1 MSLIDNLE
9 LRKLVACVIDEA
21 IATVA
26 EEEFNRL
33 CEITN
38 NVALV
43 GENIKAALESLAK
56 LRDGL
61 EPEYNEWDALFYVTW
76 YQPRQ
81 INLALSILQELY
93 QDVRKWQGPDLPL
106 HIIDVG
112 CGALAVQFAMA
123 ILAARYPAKCNDLTV
138 NGIDPSEPMKRIGK
152 VLWSN
157 SRFFLGEHSDLS
169 DLSRTCDHMTNNC
182 ELFDSHASCL
192 SSVGGHSWFDF
203 RLECWIIALHASY
216 RSNQIRIR
224 RALKAL
230 RGRYS
235 PTFTIVTSHR
245 SNGDVVRFVAGDRS
259 KCQRL
264 IPEQLPIPRQLPR
277 TTEWRSNLLY
287 RLPECSISR
296 ARGLLR
302 NPVEWA
308 PHNHKTTLCKILG
321 EVKS

>member
-1 MSLIDNLE
+1 MPVRNALE
-9 LRKLVACVIDEA
+9 LRLLVGHVLDEA

-33 CEITN
+33 RSTAN
-38 NVALV
+38 NDFQVARNV
-43 GENIKAALESLAK
+43 TEALRSLRN
-56 LRDGL
+56 LQQGV

-81 INLALSILQELY
+81 VNLALAILQEPYEDARRQLGS
-93 QDVRKWQGPDLPL
+93 DFPL

-123 ILAARYPAKCNDLTV
+123 ILAAENQREGNDLTV

-157 SRFFLGEHSDLS
+157 FRFFLGEHSDLS

-216 RSNQIRIR
+216 
-224 RALKAL
+224 
-230 RGRYS
+230 
-235 PTFTIVTSHR
+235 
-245 SNGDVVRFVAGDRS
+245 
-259 KCQRL
+259 
-264 IPEQLPIPRQLPR
+264 
-277 TTEWRSNLLY
+277 
-287 RLPECSISR
+287 
-296 ARGLLR
+296 
-302 NPVEWA
+302 
-308 PHNHKTTLCKILG
+308 
-321 EVKS
+321 